1 MSPFSHRL
9 CQKSSCGHSC
19 LYIVASRMQNERV
32 LTAPRYPL
40 PGLTAVLELG
50 EPQVAGRV
58 EVWVLPSSY
67 LQGYAMGGAWDQ

>member
-1 MSPFSHRL
+1 
-9 CQKSSCGHSC
+9 
-19 LYIVASRMQNERV
+19 MQNERV